1 MRAKFLKA
9 RGTII
14 PNLQFLLEIVTVPPI
29 SYSKVKPHIIS
40 FGCGV
45 LIYGYAGEF
54 ALDTSRKVEEP
65 VVKVNLFHSGLNPI
79 GFFDIEFVGIFLVLI
94 RPIGSGVGNSVGIAK
109 FLLLVFGHSLVKE
122 TFGFCLKAS
131 LKRCPVF

>member
-1 MRAKFLKA
+1 MVILYYCKDCAKFLKA

-14 PNLQFLLEIVTVPPI
+14 PNSQFLLEIVTVPPI
-29 SYSKVKPHIIS
+29 GYSKVKPHIIS

-65 VVKVNLFHSGLNPI
+65 VVKVNLFHILHDFKFSVLCLT
-79 GFFDIEFVGIFLVLI
+79 VGVLVLVPVLKLV
-94 RPIGSGVGNSVGIAK
+94 PILVSEVLRDLVTLKPQEIVDVGVGRVG
-109 FLLLVFGHSLVKE
+109 
-122 TFGFCLKAS
+122 
-131 LKRCPVF
+131 